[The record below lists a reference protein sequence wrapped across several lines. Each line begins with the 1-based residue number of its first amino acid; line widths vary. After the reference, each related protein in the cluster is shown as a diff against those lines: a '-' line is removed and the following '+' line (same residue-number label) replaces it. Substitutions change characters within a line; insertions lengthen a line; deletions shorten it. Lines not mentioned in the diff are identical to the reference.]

1 MKERDEAER
10 IYQAIFKSQIPQ
22 KIRERYFQAADILFS
37 RFSPEENQAFDEALK
52 KVSDL
57 EALEVAARLRK
68 KMPPLVFRFR
78 LMVYLAENLPAN
90 QSVFVN
96 SRSRR
101 IISYFSLFFG
111 GLRTLCKFVKGW
123 FLLRRVGDA

>member
-1 MKERDEAER
+1 MKKRDEAER
-10 IYQAIFKSQIPQ
+10 IYHAIFRSQISP

-37 RFSPEENQAFDEALK
+37 RFSPEENQVFDEALN

-57 EALEVAARLRK
+57 EALELAARLRK

-78 LMVYLAENLPAN
+78 LMVHLAENLPAN

-96 SRSRR
+96 SRDRR

-111 GLRTLCKFVKGW
+111 GLKTLYKFAKGS